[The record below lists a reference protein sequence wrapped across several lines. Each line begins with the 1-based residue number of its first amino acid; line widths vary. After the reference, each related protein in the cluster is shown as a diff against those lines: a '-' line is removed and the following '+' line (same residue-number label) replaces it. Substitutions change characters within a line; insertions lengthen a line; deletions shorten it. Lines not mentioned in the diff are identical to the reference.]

1 MVQIERS
8 QSKRPS
14 LTIVMPCYNEEGVLI
29 KSIPV
34 VLHQL
39 ELLIEGNKIT
49 NESQILLVDDGSKDR
64 TWLEI
69 ESLAEQYHMIKGL
82 KLARNFGHQ
91 NAVYAGMMFV
101 LHTLKSEACIS
112 MDCDLQDD
120 PAIIPLM
127 LEEYLNG
134 KDIVYGVRNSRQ
146 KDSLAKKFFARRY
159 YQLLQFLKIDIIQ
172 DHADYR
178 LLSNTALNA
187 LSNFKESSLFLRG
200 IVPLIGYRSSIVH
213 YERDKRISGYS
224 KYDIP
229 RMVRLAINGIC
240 SFSSAP
246 LIFILWLGIVVSM
259 LAMGLGVWAL
269 GVKLLSGE
277 AISGWASIV
286 VPMYFLGGIQLFTLG
301 VMGIYLSKIF
311 DEVKNRPKYI
321 IEREL

>member
-1 MVQIERS
+1 M
-8 QSKRPS
+8 
-14 LTIVMPCYNEEGVLI
+14 
-29 KSIPV
+29 
-34 VLHQL
+34 
-39 ELLIEGNKIT
+39 
-49 NESQILLVDDGSKDR
+49 
-64 TWLEI
+64 
-69 ESLAEQYHMIKGL
+69 
-82 KLARNFGHQ
+82 
-91 NAVYAGMMFV
+91 
-101 LHTLKSEACIS
+101 
-112 MDCDLQDD
+112 
-120 PAIIPLM
+120 
-127 LEEYLNG
+127 
-134 KDIVYGVRNSRQ
+134 
-146 KDSLAKKFFARRY
+146 
-159 YQLLQFLKIDIIQ
+159 QFLKIDIIQ